1 MVERS
6 DYVNN
11 KIQILSY
18 KHNGAL
24 HRVWQA
30 AYVVRQTSDVFVI
43 VNDRTNVIDGD
54 GRRWKTKEPAVC
66 YFFKKSW
73 FNIIC
78 MLRGNAIHYYCNLSS
93 PYVKDSEGLKYI
105 DYDLDVK
112 VFPSG
117 DKIILDRDEFDFN
130 KIDYG
135 YSDRLVEIIETELK
149 NLLERIDK
157 GLLPFNSEVVLSDF
171 AIYCNLK
178 EQAKRKTKKHQT
190 ISK

>member
-1 MVERS
+1 M
-6 DYVNN
+6 NN
-11 KIQILSY
+11 KIEIISY
-18 KHNGAL
+18 KHNGVL

-30 AYVVRQTSDVFVI
+30 AYIIRQTSDMIVI
-43 VNDRTNVIDGD
+43 VNDRANVIDGD

-66 YFFKKSW
+66 YFFKKYW

-78 MLRGNAIHYYCNLSS
+78 MLRGNAIYYYCNLSS

-117 DKIILDRDEFDFN
+117 DKVILDRDEFDFN
-130 KIDYG
+130 KVDYG
-135 YSDRLVEIIETELK
+135 YSQPLIDIIEKELQV
-149 NLLERIDK
+149 LLNRIDK
-157 GLLPFNSEVVLSDF
+157 GLLPFNSEIVLSDY

-178 EQAKRKTKKHQT
+178 EQAKRKARKKLFKEKEV
-190 ISK
+190 SED